1 MSERTKKYFKT
12 EKGKK
17 ALNKARK
24 AYDQRDPERRRKQ
37 KRDYMRRKREENP
50 DAWKHNNLQPEV
62 VEQENKTD
70 QNEKPK
76 RSRKLRNSNRN
87 L

>member
-1 MSERTKKYFKT
+1 MSTRAKKYFGTK
-12 EKGKK
+12 KGKK

-50 DAWKHNNLQPEV
+50 DVWKHDNLQPEV

-70 QNEKPK
+70 QNEKPNTK
-76 RSRKLRNSNRN
+76 RKF
-87 L
+87 